1 MIVGQDK
8 LLVVNNK
15 QKTIA
20 GLELLRK
27 ASSWD
32 QVCAVVA
39 SGCVLARTGSSS
51 AGLKAQISGL
61 LLIADLD
68 AQHTEDV
75 EQMQTDEVDI
85 RTFILP

>member
-1 MIVGQDK
+1 LLICQETFTNLGELTGHDVLTLAKDFMMIVGQDK

-32 QVCAVVA
+32 QVRYVLLWPPVVYWHA
-39 SGCVLARTGSSS
+39 RAPRALA
-51 AGLKAQISGL
+51 
-61 LLIADLD
+61 
-68 AQHTEDV
+68 
-75 EQMQTDEVDI
+75 
-85 RTFILP
+85 

>member
-1 MIVGQDK
+1 
-8 LLVVNNK
+8 
-15 QKTIA
+15 
-20 GLELLRK
+20 
-27 ASSWD
+27 
-32 QVCAVVA
+32 
-39 SGCVLARTGSSS
+39 
-51 AGLKAQISGL
+51 LKAQISGL

>member
-32 QVCAVVA
+32 QVRFTCGNLLFVDSVFGVGHRYVLLWPPVVYWHA
-39 SGCVLARTGSSS
+39 RAPRALA
-51 AGLKAQISGL
+51 
-61 LLIADLD
+61 
-68 AQHTEDV
+68 
-75 EQMQTDEVDI
+75 
-85 RTFILP
+85 